1 LLAQSSGR
9 TPNTCSN
16 LNRNYLLI
24 YERGLHHTFNTRR
37 EAVKRRSS
45 PIPCSFRLRNSS
57 SDYQNCRIHLKM
69 LQIIQR
75 SKHSDIP
82 RQRFHPTHER
92 TPYPPTGVI
101 AVQRVVLVHN
111 SLSRCLL
118 LHRTWLP
125 HGSGDLALELLYAS
139 FWQLSI
145 STLEQRKQLNNVS
158 VKQTT
163 NNQIIGFV
171 AKSRNFSFSV
181 KQSSSRGRIPKAA
194 LLVL

>member
-1 LLAQSSGR
+1 
-9 TPNTCSN
+9 
-16 LNRNYLLI
+16 
-24 YERGLHHTFNTRR
+24 
-37 EAVKRRSS
+37 
-45 PIPCSFRLRNSS
+45 
-57 SDYQNCRIHLKM
+57 M
-69 LQIIQR
+69 
-75 SKHSDIP
+75 
-82 RQRFHPTHER
+82 
-92 TPYPPTGVI
+92 
-101 AVQRVVLVHN
+101 QRVVLVHN
-111 SLSRCLL
+111 SLSRSLL

-181 KQSSSRGRIPKAA
+181 KQSSSRGRIPRAA